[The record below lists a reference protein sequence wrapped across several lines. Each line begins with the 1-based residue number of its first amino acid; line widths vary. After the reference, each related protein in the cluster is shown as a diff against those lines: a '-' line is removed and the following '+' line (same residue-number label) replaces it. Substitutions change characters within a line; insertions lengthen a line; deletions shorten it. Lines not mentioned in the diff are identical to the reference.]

1 MEDLF
6 TDPKIR
12 RKYWGKPINPLE
24 LKINIIDDI
33 LEDIQDWQIRAQ
45 MDCFFIGDNALIHLS
60 QKLT

>member
-24 LKINIIDDI
+24 PKINIIDDI
-33 LEDIQDWQIRAQ
+33 LDDI
-45 MDCFFIGDNALIHLS
+45 
-60 QKLT
+60 